1 MLNLSR
7 DIDDTVPEQHSEAQ
21 IVNLSD
27 LGEVSN
33 LRDVKGHCREFTMVS
48 GWFNNRRLLESI
60 GDIPTAERRSIIIVK
75 IMSHGLTQTKSSLE
89 YTGDSYK

>member
-1 MLNLSR
+1 
-7 DIDDTVPEQHSEAQ
+7 
-21 IVNLSD
+21 
-27 LGEVSN
+27 
-33 LRDVKGHCREFTMVS
+33 MVS